1 MKKSMLRK
9 VLTMLLIAVSSMQA
23 SAQFEKYTSYLNTSL
38 TGLGLSYSK
47 DSRFKMGVQ
56 ATGGYFVEDCW
67 MVYGRFGFEHQGARG
82 VMKNRNDLQIG
93 VGGRYY
99 IEQNG
104 IFLGVGL
111 AYQHATNVT
120 FSQHESIIGETTE
133 NGPVEIRTVYNYYG
147 NRNYVYYGN
156 RNYVHLTPEVGYCF
170 YVNNYLSIEP
180 SVYCNL
186 CLNRFSEGTEIGLKL
201 GMGFYF

>member
-1 MKKSMLRK
+1 MLRK

-147 NRNYVYYGN
+147 NRNYV
-156 RNYVHLTPEVGYCF
+156 HLTPEVGYCF

-186 CLNRFSEGTEIGLKL
+186 CLNRFSEGTEIGLKF

>member
-67 MVYGRFGFEHQGARG
+67 MLYGRFGFEHQGARG

-120 FSQHESIIGETTE
+120 FSQHESIIE
-133 NGPVEIRTVYNYYG
+133 NGPVEIRTVYN
-147 NRNYVYYGN
+147 YYGN

>member
-120 FSQHESIIGETTE
+120 FSQHESIIGRTTE
-133 NGPVEIRTVYNYYG
+133 NGPVEIRTVYN
-147 NRNYVYYGN
+147 YYGN

>member
-67 MVYGRFGFEHQGARG
+67 MLYGRFGFEHQGARG

-120 FSQHESIIGETTE
+120 FSQHESIIGRTTE
-133 NGPVEIRTVYNYYG
+133 NGPVEIRTVYN
-147 NRNYVYYGN
+147 YYGN

-186 CLNRFSEGTEIGLKL
+186 CLNRFSEGTEIGLKF

>member
-9 VLTMLLIAVSSMQA
+9 SVLMLLVVASCLPA
-23 SAQFEKYTSYLNTSL
+23 SAQFEKFTSYLNTSL
-38 TGLGLSYSK
+38 TGMGLSYSK
-47 DSRFKMGVQ
+47 DSKFKMGVQ

-67 MVYGRFGFEHQGARG
+67 MLYGRLGFEHQGTRG

-104 IFLGVGL
+104 IFLGIGL

-120 FSQHESIIGETTE
+120 FSQTESIIGGTTE
-133 NGPVEIRTVYNYYG
+133 NGPVEIRTVYN
-147 NRNYVYYGN
+147 RYGN

-170 YVNNYLSIEP
+170 YVNNYLSVEP

-201 GMGFYF
+201 GMDFYF

>member
-120 FSQHESIIGETTE
+120 FSQHESIIGGTTE
-133 NGPVEIRTVYNYYG
+133 NGRTVYN
-147 NRNYVYYGN
+147 YYGN

>member
-120 FSQHESIIGETTE
+120 FSQHESIIGGTTE
-133 NGPVEIRTVYNYYG
+133 NGPVEIVYN
-147 NRNYVYYGN
+147 YYGN

-186 CLNRFSEGTEIGLKL
+186 CLNRFSEGTEIGLKF

>member
-67 MVYGRFGFEHQGARG
+67 MLYGRFGFEHQGARG

-120 FSQHESIIGETTE
+120 FSQHESIVGETTE
-133 NGPVEIRTVYNYYG
+133 NGPVEIRTVYN
-147 NRNYVYYGN
+147 YYGN

-186 CLNRFSEGTEIGLKL
+186 CLNRFSEGTEIGLKF

>member
-67 MVYGRFGFEHQGARG
+67 MLYGRFGFEHQGARG

-120 FSQHESIIGETTE
+120 FSQHESIIGGTTE
-133 NGPVEIRTVYNYYG
+133 NGPVEILTVYN
-147 NRNYVYYGN
+147 YYGN

>member
-93 VGGRYY
+93 VGGRSAEY
-99 IEQNG
+99 IFRKG
-104 IFLGVGL
+104 SGKDHKGL
-111 AYQHATNVT
+111 
-120 FSQHESIIGETTE
+120 
-133 NGPVEIRTVYNYYG
+133 R
-147 NRNYVYYGN
+147 
-156 RNYVHLTPEVGYCF
+156 
-170 YVNNYLSIEP
+170 
-180 SVYCNL
+180 
-186 CLNRFSEGTEIGLKL
+186 
-201 GMGFYF
+201 

>member
-120 FSQHESIIGETTE
+120 FSQHESIIGGTTE
-133 NGPVEIRTVYNYYG
+133 NGPMEIRTVYN
-147 NRNYVYYGN
+147 YYGN

>member
-67 MVYGRFGFEHQGARG
+67 MLYGRFGFEHQGARG

-120 FSQHESIIGETTE
+120 FSQHESIIGGTTE
-133 NGPVEIRTVYNYYG
+133 NGPVVYN
-147 NRNYVYYGN
+147 YYGN

>member
-1 MKKSMLRK
+1 MLRK

-67 MVYGRFGFEHQGARG
+67 MLYGRFGFEHQGARG

-120 FSQHESIIGETTE
+120 FSQHESIIGGTTE
-133 NGPVEIRTVYNYYG
+133 NGPVEIRTDN
-147 NRNYVYYGN
+147 YYGN

>member
-120 FSQHESIIGETTE
+120 FSQHESIIGGPTE
-133 NGPVEIRTVYNYYG
+133 NGPVEIRTVYN
-147 NRNYVYYGN
+147 YYGN

-186 CLNRFSEGTEIGLKL
+186 CLNHFSEGTEIGLKL

>member
-1 MKKSMLRK
+1 MLRK

-67 MVYGRFGFEHQGARG
+67 MLYGRFGFEHQGARG

-120 FSQHESIIGETTE
+120 FSQHESIIGGTTE
-133 NGPVEIRTVYNYYG
+133 NSPVEIRTVYN
-147 NRNYVYYGN
+147 YYGN

>member
-1 MKKSMLRK
+1 MLRK

-120 FSQHESIIGETTE
+120 FSQHESIIGGPTE
-133 NGPVEIRTVYNYYG
+133 NGPVEIRTVYN
-147 NRNYVYYGN
+147 YYGN

>member
-1 MKKSMLRK
+1 MLRK

-67 MVYGRFGFEHQGARG
+67 MVYGRVGFEHQGARG

-147 NRNYVYYGN
+147 NRNYV
-156 RNYVHLTPEVGYCF
+156 HLTPEVGYCF

>member
-67 MVYGRFGFEHQGARG
+67 MLYGRFGFEHQGARG

-120 FSQHESIIGETTE
+120 FSQHESIIGGPTE
-133 NGPVEIRTVYNYYG
+133 NGPVEIRTVYN
-147 NRNYVYYGN
+147 YYGN

>member
-1 MKKSMLRK
+1 MLRK

-120 FSQHESIIGETTE
+120 FSQHESIIGGTTE
-133 NGPVEIRTVYNYYG
+133 NGPVEIRN
-147 NRNYVYYGN
+147 YYGN

-186 CLNRFSEGTEIGLKL
+186 CLNRFSEGTEIGLKF

>member
-1 MKKSMLRK
+1 MLRK

-67 MVYGRFGFEHQGARG
+67 MLYGRFGFEHQGARG

-120 FSQHESIIGETTE
+120 FSQHESIIGRTTE
-133 NGPVEIRTVYNYYG
+133 NGPVEIRTVYN
-147 NRNYVYYGN
+147 YYGN

-186 CLNRFSEGTEIGLKL
+186 CLNRFSEGTEIGLKF

>member
-67 MVYGRFGFEHQGARG
+67 MLYGRFGFEHQGARG

-147 NRNYVYYGN
+147 NRNYV
-156 RNYVHLTPEVGYCF
+156 HLTPEVGYCF

>member
-1 MKKSMLRK
+1 MLRK

-120 FSQHESIIGETTE
+120 FSQHESIIGGTTE
-133 NGPVEIRTVYNYYG
+133 NGPVRTVYN
-147 NRNYVYYGN
+147 YYGN

>member
-147 NRNYVYYGN
+147 NRNYV
-156 RNYVHLTPEVGYCF
+156 HLTPEVGYCF

>member
-120 FSQHESIIGETTE
+120 FSQHESIIGGTTE
-133 NGPVEIRTVYNYYG
+133 NGPVEIPTVYN
-147 NRNYVYYGN
+147 YYGN

>member
-1 MKKSMLRK
+1 ML
-9 VLTMLLIAVSSMQA
+9 VLLMAVTSLSA

-38 TGLGLSYSK
+38 TGMGLSYSK
-47 DSRFKMGVQ
+47 DSKFKMGVQ
-56 ATGGYFVEDCW
+56 ATGGYFVEDGW
-67 MVYGRFGFEHQGARG
+67 MIYGRLGYEHQGARG
-82 VMKNRNDLQIG
+82 TMKNRNDLQVG

-104 IFLGVGL
+104 IFLGLGL
-111 AYQHATNVT
+111 TFQHASNVT
-120 FSQHESIIGETTE
+120 STQTINSVESVLPDGSHLVRETVITK
-133 NGPVEIRTVYNYYG
+133 YG
-147 NRNYVYYGN
+147 NRNYM
-156 RNYVHLTPEVGYCF
+156 HLTPEVGYCF

-186 CLNRFSEGTEIGLKL
+186 CFNRFSEGTEVGLKL

>member
-67 MVYGRFGFEHQGARG
+67 MLYGRFGFEHQGARG

-120 FSQHESIIGETTE
+120 FSQHESIIGGTTE
-133 NGPVEIRTVYNYYG
+133 NGPVEIRTVYNC
-147 NRNYVYYGN
+147 YGN

>member
-1 MKKSMLRK
+1 MLRK

-67 MVYGRFGFEHQGARG
+67 MLYGRFGFEHQGARG

-120 FSQHESIIGETTE
+120 FSQHESIIGGTTE
-133 NGPVEIRTVYNYYG
+133 NGPVEIRN
-147 NRNYVYYGN
+147 YYGN

>member
-120 FSQHESIIGETTE
+120 FSQHESIIGETPE
-133 NGPVEIRTVYNYYG
+133 NGPVEIRTVYN
-147 NRNYVYYGN
+147 YYGN

>member
-120 FSQHESIIGETTE
+120 FSQHESIIGGTTE
-133 NGPVEIRTVYNYYG
+133 NGPVRTVYN
-147 NRNYVYYGN
+147 YYGN